1 MYAATKVG
9 CTGQRVKGRVNQ
21 PEGNGSVGYTRGR
34 SIKSRRRRVQ
44 ESECSV
50 HRRLPYRF
58 QVGGPRSQNLLVRA
72 SDRLIPAR
80 LARACATIT
89 RKACV
94 S

>member
-1 MYAATKVG
+1 M
-9 CTGQRVKGRVNQ
+9 KGRVSR

-44 ESECSV
+44 ESERSV

-58 QVGGPRSQNLLVRA
+58 RVGGPRSQNLLVRA
-72 SDRLIPAR
+72 TDRLIPAR

-89 RKACV
+89 RGALCWLIV
-94 S
+94 ESS